1 MTTKT
6 ATKPLSGREE
16 LVVMWTKILPSEK
29 RALKRVAAMEERTLS
44 AQVRILI
51 RNHLRERG
59 VLTTEDGSQ
68 RKRRK
73 ST

>member
-1 MTTKT
+1 MTTET
-6 ATKPLSGREE
+6 ATKPLSEREE

-51 RNHLRERG
+51 RNHLKERG
-59 VLTTEDGSQ
+59 LLTTEERAS
-68 RKRRK
+68 
-73 ST
+73 

>member
-1 MTTKT
+1 MTTTET

-29 RALKRVAAMEERTLS
+29 RALKRVAVMEERSLS

-51 RNHLRERG
+51 RNHLKERG
-59 VLTTEDGSQ
+59 LLTTEERAS
-68 RKRRK
+68 
-73 ST
+73 